1 MTDKFVKMEGIC
13 KSFGRVQALR
23 GVDCTVYQN
32 EVLGLLGDNGAG
44 KSTLI
49 KILVGIYPPDKG
61 GIYLNG
67 EKIRFSSNREARASG
82 IETVYQ
88 DLALIGLMSISR
100 NFFLGREPTRGIGP
114 LKLLDRRGMAHV
126 CKECLADIGIEIR
139 SPDECVSCL
148 SGGERQ
154 SIAIGRA
161 VHFGAKLLILDEPA
175 GGLDPAARRESLGF
189 LARLGPLVDSIRSRG
204 SAALGFC
211 SVAAGRVEAYFQY
224 TLQPWD
230 VAAGSLIVQEAG
242 GITTDLKGQ
251 PGALYS
257 PDWLVTNGLVHEA
270 ILAVGPWQRSKAL
283 E

>member
-161 VHFGAKLLILDEPA
+161 VHFGAKLLILDEPTA
-175 GGLDPAARRESLGF
+175 ALSVKESAKVLEYVREAKRRGLSVIFISHNIHHVYSVADRFTIL
-189 LARLGPLVDSIRSRG
+189 DRG
-204 SAALGFC
+204 SNVGDFTREE
-211 SVAAGRVEAYFQY
+211 VTPDE
-224 TLQPWD
+224 
-230 VAAGSLIVQEAG
+230 LIDTISTG
-242 GITTDLKGQ
+242 K
-251 PGALYS
+251 
-257 PDWLVTNGLVHEA
+257 
-270 ILAVGPWQRSKAL
+270 KA
-283 E
+283 